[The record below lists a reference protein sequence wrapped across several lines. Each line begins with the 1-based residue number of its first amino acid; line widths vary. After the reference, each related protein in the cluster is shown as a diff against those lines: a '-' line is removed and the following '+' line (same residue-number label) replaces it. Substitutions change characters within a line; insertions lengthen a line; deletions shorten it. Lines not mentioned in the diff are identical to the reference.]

1 MIEEFSLGAV
11 AIAAI
16 GLSALLVK
24 KQSERDKRMAES
36 LNRNTTVL
44 DELKIFLIRL
54 NGRIK

>member
-11 AIAAI
+11 AIASI

-36 LNRNTTVL
+36 LNRNSSIL
-44 DELKIFLIRL
+44 DELKIFLVRL